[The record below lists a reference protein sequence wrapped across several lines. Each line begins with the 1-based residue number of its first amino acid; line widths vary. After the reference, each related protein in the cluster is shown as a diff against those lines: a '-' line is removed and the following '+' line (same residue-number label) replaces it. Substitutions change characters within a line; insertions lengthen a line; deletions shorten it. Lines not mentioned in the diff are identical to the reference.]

1 MEGIYKY
8 KKVSDKVMTIYNITI
23 KDGNQK
29 GGWYHQLTSMKSF
42 VENIG
47 KHWYNKFYLKK
58 KKDFRNISRCDKGDM
73 DGWLLINSYLD
84 EQEHYSIEH
93 KYFESVWDFYNYV
106 GYDYKNKSKR
116 QLDSL
121 IMKWRED

>member
-1 MEGIYKY
+1 MEGTYKY

-29 GGWYHQLTSMKSF
+29 GGWYRQLTSIESF

-58 KKDFRNISRCDKGDM
+58 KDFRTISRCDKGDM
-73 DGWLLINSYLD
+73 GGWLLINSYLD

-93 KYFESVWDFYNYV
+93 KYFESVWDFYNYI

-116 QLDSL
+116 QLDNL
-121 IMKWRED
+121 IINWRD